1 MKKKTYLQN
10 SISFLLGML
19 LVFGL
24 ALASLFFAIYPFVK
38 VFILESDNLNVS
50 NIIFGIMLFVI
61 FLAIT
66 IFFVFIM
73 ISESSLII
81 HMDDKKIWMNDDLKI
96 ERMRLQYK
104 TEAYFS
110 DIKDIRLIKNEKDS
124 RLQSFPKDNIYPGK
138 QKYIVLILKDDHVE
152 RLNVSEFS
160 KRQIGKIISEIIRR
174 INATGNTYEGQ
185 YPLWI
190 LNNITSE

>member
-10 SISFLLGML
+10 SISFLLGLL

-38 VFILESDNLNVS
+38 IFILESDNLNVS

-124 RLQSFPKDNIYPGK
+124 RLQSFPKDSFYPGK